1 MANTYT
7 QLTVQFVFAVK
18 YRQSLISDNFR
29 EFLHKYITGII
40 QNQNNKL
47 LAINSMPDHI
57 HILVGINPKISISN
71 LVRDIKSDSSKFINE
86 NKLSKF
92 QFNWQ
97 EGYGAFSYSHSH
109 RKNVIDY
116 ILKQQEHH
124 KKHSFKEEYLNF
136 MKKLEID
143 FEETYLF
150 EWI

>member
-18 YRQSLISDNFR
+18 FRQSLISDDFR
-29 EFLHKYITGII
+29 EILHKYITGII
-40 QNQNNKL
+40 QNQSNKL

-57 HILVGINPKISISN
+57 HILIGLNPQISISN

-86 NKLSKF
+86 NNLSKF

-109 RKNVIDY
+109 RKNVIEY

-124 KKHSFKEEYLNF
+124 KKQSFKDEYLDF
-136 MKKLEID
+136 LKKFEID
-143 FEETYLF
+143 FKEPYLF